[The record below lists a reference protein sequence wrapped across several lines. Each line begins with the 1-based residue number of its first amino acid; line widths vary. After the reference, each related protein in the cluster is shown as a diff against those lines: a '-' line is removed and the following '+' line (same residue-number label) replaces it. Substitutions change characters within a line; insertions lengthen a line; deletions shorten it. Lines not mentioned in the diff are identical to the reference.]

1 MNDLADVRIGYQS
14 RVRIEPDST
23 SPYRIIQLRDVK
35 EVVDWATVIPFKPDR
50 KPERSLVGDGNVL
63 ISARGEGHVG
73 VTLSGVPANTVA
85 SSNFYVLRINRKDV
99 LPEYVGWY
107 LNQPAAQEYLR
118 SRSQGTYIAL
128 ITKADIGELE
138 VPIPPLSVQQ
148 QVVRVAGLR
157 RMEQDLLRQ
166 LESKRDALIQTV
178 CYNALNQPSPGG
190 RGQGEGNTLN
200 IRADHENGT
209 GK

>member
-1 MNDLADVRIGYQS
+1 MPLLGLAEISIGYQS
-14 RVRIEPDST
+14 RGRIEPDPI

-35 EVVDWATVIPFKPDR
+35 EAVDWATVISFKPDR
-50 KPERSLVGDGNVL
+50 KPERYLVGDGDVL
-63 ISARGEGHVG
+63 VSARGEGHVG

-107 LNQPAAQEYLR
+107 LNQPGAQEYLR
-118 SRSQGTYIAL
+118 SRSQGTYISL

-138 VPIPPLSVQQ
+138 VPIPPLAVQQ

-166 LESKRDALIQTV
+166 LESKREALIQTA
-178 CYNALNQPSPGG
+178 CQIAIH
-190 RGQGEGNTLN
+190 RRE
-200 IRADHENGT
+200 A
-209 GK
+209 

>member
-1 MNDLADVRIGYQS
+1 VKLRLNDLADLRIGYQS
-14 RVRIEPDST
+14 RGRIEPDPI

-35 EVVDWATVIPFKPDR
+35 ETVDWATVILFKPDR
-50 KPERSLVGDGNVL
+50 EPERHLVGDGDVL
-63 ISARGEGHVG
+63 VSARGGGHVG
-73 VTLSGVPANTVA
+73 VTLSEVPSNTVA
-85 SSNFYVLRINRKDV
+85 SSNFYVLRITRKDV

-107 LNQPAAQEYLR
+107 FNQPAAQEYLR

-128 ITKADIGELE
+128 ITKADMGELE

-166 LESKRDALIQTV
+166 LESRRDALIQTA
-178 CYNALNQPSPGG
+178 CQHAIH
-190 RGQGEGNTLN
+190 RRE
-200 IRADHENGT
+200 A
-209 GK
+209 